1 MCVFFEVTSHH
12 NGTAYVKG
20 TNKLNCPDRQLE
32 QNLSIIS
39 VLGFV
44 PQSSYSN

>member
-12 NGTAYVKG
+12 NGIAYVKG
-20 TNKLNCPDRQLE
+20 INKLYCPDRQLE
-32 QNLSIIS
+32 QNLLIIS

-44 PQSSYSN
+44 PQSDYSN